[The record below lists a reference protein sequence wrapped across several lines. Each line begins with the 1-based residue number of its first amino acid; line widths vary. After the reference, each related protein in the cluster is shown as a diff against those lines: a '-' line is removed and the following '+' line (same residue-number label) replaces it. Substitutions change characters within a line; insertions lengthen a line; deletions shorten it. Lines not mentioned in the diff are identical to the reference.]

1 MRVAAFLFTAAL
13 VGCAA
18 GRPPAEHPRSGAPV
32 PGPDGYTCSAQQSFQ
47 TPPTDAEL
55 KQLETA
61 CARRGARVPAGVR
74 EVNDCPCT
82 QLAAALGYRKD
93 AAARRRGMT
102 LSMQICEAGSYDAC
116 DAYELARSLCLRDPS
131 QPECGPLRDRGLIPT
146 TPLPLSRVLGC
157 RAFDEGTLCVE
168 RDRLYF
174 KAVGQQWEQARVL
187 GWERDDAPDE
197 ARLRAKLP
205 QGTLLLTPTRV
216 VENAFAGAQRG
227 PLADPRGRSRQLT
240 PPELKDARAA
250 IAGLPLVEVA
260 CAATD
265 ACVRAIDDLLRPP
278 PPSREGE
285 DDDTEGAVDETAPA
299 HPRTLRACSRLRD
312 STISQLGERAIPA
325 ACAPPAPRGP

>member
-18 GRPPAEHPRSGAPV
+18 GRPPAEHPRSGAPE

-157 RAFDEGTLCVE
+157 RAFDEGTLSLIQSRNPQMRWVE
-168 RDRLYF
+168 VLKKGYLIIDVDAARIHGDF
-174 KAVGQQWEQARVL
+174 FHFSAAQVGNPDYTGSSFATAWMVASGVPNMVETDGPLDGIA
-187 GWERDDAPDE
+187 DAP
-197 ARLRAKLP
+197 
-205 QGTLLLTPTRV
+205 
-216 VENAFAGAQRG
+216 
-227 PLADPRGRSRQLT
+227 PLAP
-240 PPELKDARAA
+240 
-250 IAGLPLVEVA
+250 
-260 CAATD
+260 
-265 ACVRAIDDLLRPP
+265 
-278 PPSREGE
+278 
-285 DDDTEGAVDETAPA
+285 
-299 HPRTLRACSRLRD
+299 
-312 STISQLGERAIPA
+312 
-325 ACAPPAPRGP
+325 